1 MPLTKLQFKPGINR
15 ETTSSSNEGGWF
27 DCDKVRFRFGYPEK
41 IGGWTKYSTESFLGK
56 CRGLKS
62 WMALDSSKYL
72 GIGTTQKYYI
82 EEGLTFNDITPLRVT
97 TSAGDVSAI
106 NAPSTTI
113 NANINSSVTT
123 ISLAS
128 VSNFAPSGFIKIGSE
143 IIFYGSVDTSNAD
156 LTDCIRG
163 QKSTTAASHSSGAA
177 VGVSTLKVTDANH
190 GATKGTFVTFSGAA
204 TLGGNITADVL
215 NQEYEVS
222 LVDTTSSN
230 IYYINARTDST
241 TIKSLTSNGVVD
253 HTLVFS
259 NSSDSN
265 TGGSSIVG
273 AYQVN
278 AGIDDSITST
288 GWGANP
294 YGSGTWNSSA
304 ASKDTMRIWSH
315 DNFGEDLIINARDG
329 EIAYWD
335 KTNGTNT
342 RAVLLSSVSGANK
355 TPTVAKQ
362 IMVSDRDRHV
372 IAFGCDSGGD
382 PSITTA
388 ISIQDPLLIRF
399 SDQEN
404 VVEWETKVDN
414 TAGFLK
420 LGSGSEIVM
429 AVETRQQTLVFTD
442 TSLHSMQFIGPPFTF
457 GINVVAEGI
466 TVAGPLAAVSVENN
480 VFWMGLNEFYLYSGS
495 VQRIPCTVKDYVF
508 SDFNKEQ
515 IEKVVAALNSSFG
528 EIWWFYPSATVTGT
542 GASAT
547 TNTEIDRYVIYNY
560 EQRVWYYGNLNR
572 TAWMDR
578 GIKDSPL
585 AASTDY
591 FLYNHESGF
600 DDGSDNTAVSSHIQ
614 SSQID
619 IGEGDKFLHLS
630 KVLPDITFRDSTN
643 TSPKANLTFFTK
655 NFPGKGFQQNQSG
668 TVTQSVAGTTS
679 VIEQFTEE
687 LNLRIRG
694 RSFSIKIDSST
705 TGTTWRLG
713 TPKVDVRPD
722 GRR

>member
-1 MPLTKLQFKPGINR
+1 MPIPKYFELSRAIQDFK
-15 ETTSSSNEGGWF
+15 
-27 DCDKVRFRFGYPEK
+27 
-41 IGGWTKYSTESFLGK
+41 
-56 CRGLKS
+56 
-62 WMALDSSKYL
+62 
-72 GIGTTQKYYI
+72 
-82 EEGLTFNDITPLRVT
+82 
-97 TSAGDVSAI
+97 
-106 NAPSTTI
+106 
-113 NANINSSVTT
+113 
-123 ISLAS
+123 
-128 VSNFAPSGFIKIGSE
+128 PSGFIKINSE
-143 IIFYGSVDTSNAD
+143 IIFYGSVDSSNSD
-156 LTDCIRG
+156 LIDCLRG
-163 QKSTTAASHSSGAA
+163 QKGTTAASHSSGAT
-177 VGVSTLKVTDANH
+177 VGTSTLKVTDANH
-190 GATKGTFVTFSGAA
+190 GATKGTFVTFSGA
-204 TLGGNITADVL
+204 TSLGGNIVANVL
-215 NQEYEVS
+215 NQEYEIS
-222 LVDTTSSN
+222 LVDTTNSN
-230 IYYINARTDST
+230 VYYINARTAGT
-241 TIKSLTSNGVVD
+241 TIKSLTSNGAVN

-259 NSSDSN
+259 DSN
-265 TGGSSIVG
+265 DSSTGGSGIIG

-315 DNFGEDLIINARDG
+315 DNFGEDLIINARDA
-329 EIAYWD
+329 EIAFWD
-335 KTNGTNT
+335 KTNGTGT
-342 RAVLLSSVSGANK
+342 RAVILSSLSNANK
-355 TPTVAKQ
+355 TPTIAKQ

-388 ISIQDPLLIRF
+388 VGIQDPLLIRF

-420 LGSGSEIVM
+420 LGSGSEIIM

-515 IEKVVAALNSSFG
+515 IEKVTAALNSSFG
-528 EIWWFYPSATVTGT
+528 EIWWFYPSATVTGS

-547 TNTEIDRYVIYNY
+547 TNTEIDRYVVYNY
-560 EQRVWYYGNLNR
+560 EQRIWYYGNLNR
-572 TAWMDR
+572 TAWMDK
-578 GIKDSPL
+578 GIKDFPL

-600 DDGSDNTAVSSHIQ
+600 DDGSNDSAVTSHIQ

-619 IGEGDKFLHLS
+619 IGEGDKFLYLS

-643 TSPKANLTFFTK
+643 TSPQANLTFFTK

-687 LNLRIRG
+687 LNLRVRG